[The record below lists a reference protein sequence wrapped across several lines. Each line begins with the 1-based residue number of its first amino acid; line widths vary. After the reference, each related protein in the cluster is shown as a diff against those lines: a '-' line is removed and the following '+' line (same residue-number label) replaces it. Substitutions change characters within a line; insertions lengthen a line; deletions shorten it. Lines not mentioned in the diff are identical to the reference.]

1 MLGVVANSPKQFCIS
16 VTPVMRSIPTIFR
29 EEAPVWYDNPS
40 CVEIRV
46 ESVVIGSR
54 DQLRHIASVK
64 L

>member
-1 MLGVVANSPKQFCIS
+1 MILVNKRIIIMLLLGRAGVV
-16 VTPVMRSIPTIFR
+16 
-29 EEAPVWYDNPS
+29 S
-40 CVEIRV
+40 CP